1 MRITP
6 LEIRQRTFDKSFRGY
21 DAESVDA
28 FLLSLSQEWERV
40 GDELR
45 MAKQQL
51 EASEREINRIKE
63 IESSLF
69 KTIKVAEEAQRE
81 INEKAQLEAN
91 KVIETAQAEADY
103 IVKQASQEVDG
114 IHAEAK
120 RQANMVIS
128 DAENKAAFM
137 VEEAEYRL
145 QSLERDTKALER
157 YKELLVN
164 ELKKFASETLEK
176 VAKFEERTNLP
187 AVTPEAESVA
197 EPVAAVEPVVT
208 DPTTTVQPIEAVLPT
223 EEPTAS
229 EPTAESEVGTDEEE
243 FELPTVSTILQ
254 QEELPTADLPS
265 FNTFLQEE
273 ANLDESYLGLPPIAS
288 VPTALV
294 DELPTAVEEEKTEL
308 KDELKEANALKSKIK
323 KIANK
328 DVGLPTVSSVME
340 ELKKDSPGNI
350 SNGGGSFFDNF

>member
-69 KTIKVAEEAQRE
+69 KTIKVAEDAQRE

-103 IVKQASQEVDG
+103 IVKQATQEVEG
-114 IHAEAK
+114 IHTEAK
-120 RQANMVIS
+120 RQANMVLS

-137 VEEAEYRL
+137 VEEAEHRL

-187 AVTPEAESVA
+187 VATA
-197 EPVAAVEPVVT
+197 EPVAVPVATVEPVVT
-208 DPTTTVQPIEAVLPT
+208 VPPIEAVFPI
-223 EEPTAS
+223 EEQTVG
-229 EPTAESEVGTDEEE
+229 EPTAEQSTSDVEADEEV

-294 DELPTAVEEEKTEL
+294 DEASTAVEEEKTEL

>member
-69 KTIKVAEEAQRE
+69 KTIKVAEDAQRE

-103 IVKQASQEVDG
+103 IVKQATQEVEG
-114 IHAEAK
+114 IHTEAK
-120 RQANMVIS
+120 RQANMVLS

-137 VEEAEYRL
+137 VEEAEHRL

-187 AVTPEAESVA
+187 VA
-197 EPVAAVEPVVT
+197 EPVAAPVAAVEPVVT
-208 DPTTTVQPIEAVLPT
+208 VPPIEAVST
-223 EEPTAS
+223 IEEQTVG
-229 EPTAESEVGTDEEE
+229 EPTAEQSTSDVEADEEA

-254 QEELPTADLPS
+254 QEELPTAEVPS

-294 DELPTAVEEEKTEL
+294 DEASTAVEEEKTEL